1 MTLETIDL
9 SRLPAPEAIES
20 IDFETL
26 LDAFKARF
34 LTSWN
39 AARAKDDSLRVY
51 DTIDLETDSANIAGQ
66 AWSWLRL
73 LDRQRVNDGLK
84 ALLVVLASKGNL
96 DAAVASRNVQRQVI
110 IPATGDAAAV
120 MEGDFALL
128 RRYLLSYDLPSA
140 GSAGRY
146 LYDAWTAW
154 PQSDDKTHGLWD
166 ARVNGRAVHGRRGD
180 TDVVLIGPGG
190 RLLTSDELATI
201 RSAVA
206 HPDRTPEAVGLS
218 VMSASRQEYQV
229 ALTVEVAA
237 SGPSPELLKAEAEKR
252 VIAAASDRI
261 AINGE
266 VPAALLSG
274 AAYGS
279 GIVKVIDRAP
289 VIISADPYAVP
300 VMTSLDIVVEV
311 RS

>member
-9 SRLPAPEAIES
+9 SRLPAPEAIEAL
-20 IDFETL
+20 DFETL
-26 LDAFKARF
+26 LAAFKARF
-34 LTSWN
+34 VTAWN
-39 AARAKDDSLRVY
+39 SARAKDASLPVY

-84 ALLVVLASKGNL
+84 ALLAVLASKGNL
-96 DAAVASRNVQRQVI
+96 DTVVAGKNVQRQVI
-110 IPATGDAAAV
+110 IPATGEAAAV
-120 MEGDFALL
+120 MEGDVALL
-128 RRYLLSYDLPSA
+128 RRYLLAFDLPSSA
-140 GSAGRY
+140 AAGRY

-154 PQSDDKTHGLWD
+154 PQSADKTLGLWD

-229 ALTVEVAA
+229 ALTVEVAS
-237 SGPSPELLKAEAEKR
+237 SGPSPALLKAEAEKR
-252 VIAAASDRI
+252 VLAAATDRI

-266 VPAALLSG
+266 IPAALLSG

-279 GIVKVIDRAP
+279 GIVKVVDRAP

-300 VMTSLDIVVEV
+300 VMTNLDITVEV

>member
-9 SRLPAPEAIES
+9 SRLPAPEAIEAL
-20 IDFETL
+20 DFETL

-34 LTSWN
+34 STSWN

-84 ALLVVLASKGNL
+84 ALLAVLASKGNL
-96 DAAVASRNVQRQVI
+96 DTVVAGKNVQRQVI

-120 MEGDFALL
+120 MEGDVALL
-128 RRYLLSYDLPSA
+128 RRYLLAFDLPSSA
-140 GSAGRY
+140 SAGRY

-154 PQSDDKTHGLWD
+154 PQSADKTLGLWD

-229 ALTVEVAA
+229 ALTVEVAS
-237 SGPSPELLKAEAEKR
+237 SGPSPALLKAEAEKR
-252 VIAAASDRI
+252 VIAAATDRI

-266 VPAALLSG
+266 IPAALLSG